1 MSDFSCDEVLAEIER
16 FIDGEMDVARSMLLA
31 EHLSA
36 CSPCL
41 HRADFKKN
49 LKEIVRRK
57 CAASQTATPD
67 HLVARV
73 RLAIRTERVE
83 RAGPE

>member
-16 FIDGEMDVARSMLLA
+16 FIDGEMDVTRSVQLA
-31 EHLSA
+31 QHLSE

-41 HRADFKKN
+41 DRADFKKN

-57 CAASQTATPD
+57 CASSNTATPD
-67 HLVARV
+67 RLVTRV

-83 RAGPE
+83 RHITD